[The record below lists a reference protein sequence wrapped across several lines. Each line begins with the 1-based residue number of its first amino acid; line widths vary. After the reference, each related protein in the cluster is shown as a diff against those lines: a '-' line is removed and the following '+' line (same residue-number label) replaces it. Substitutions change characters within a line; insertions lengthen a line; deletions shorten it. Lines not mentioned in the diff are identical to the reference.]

1 MKILKIAKL
10 EISILF
16 YSPVAWLVLAIFV
29 VQSGT
34 GFFTS
39 FAMAQEAISMGER
52 TSDLTASF
60 FIGMS
65 GLFTKVLDTLYLYIP
80 LLSMGV
86 MSREISSGSIKLLLS
101 SPVKIKEII
110 LGKYLAL
117 VAYGTILVLILSG
130 YGIIALLT
138 IEHADIFLVL
148 SGLIGIFLLI
158 CTYSAIGL
166 FMSSLTSYQ
175 VVAAIS
181 TLAVFALLRYV
192 GGIGQNIDFI
202 RDLTYFLS
210 ISGRADEM
218 LKGLISSKDV
228 IYFMLII
235 CFFLSLCI
243 LRLQAGRESRHWT
256 VLMGKYT
263 LLTCLILFAGYLSS
277 RPPLIGYVDMTATQ
291 SMTLTKG
298 SQDIAK
304 KFDAELEI
312 NTYVNLLDR
321 SVYSGLPVSRNG
333 DLSLFDSYRRFL
345 PGLKMN
351 YIYYY
356 DVEDLKNSPNLTYQG
371 DISGMNKRQ
380 VAEKVAENMELDL
393 DDFMSPDQI
402 RKQIN
407 LTPEGNTLVRQFR
420 YGGKTSWLRF
430 YNDFNRIPGEAEIT
444 AALKRLIA
452 GAPKIAFIIGDN
464 ERSIEKSGDRNYFL
478 FSNSKP
484 TRRALINQ
492 GFEVVN
498 IDLSIHEIPD
508 SLTVLVLGDP
518 TTALTATSL
527 KKIGAYLDKG
537 GNMLITGEPGRQ
549 TVLNPLLKSI
559 GVQLLNG
566 TLVSPS
572 KDNAPDL
579 ITGTFSKQAKETD
592 TLFERLRQSGTYMIM
607 QGAAALS
614 FDQSAGFKTDT
625 LVSSPGFAWNKQGA
639 IDLTNTEVK
648 FNPMLGDQ
656 PGPFPIVLSMTKNKG
671 QHLQK
676 IIVSGDADFMSN
688 GELAKDR
695 SYNEQFTLKLF
706 KWFSDGRFPVEVKR
720 APKSD
725 NSLRVTKKQV
735 SAIKMA
741 YLGILPALIV
751 ALGSFILIRRKRK

>member
-39 FAMAQEAISMGER
+39 FAMVQEAISMGER

-65 GLFTKVLDTLYLYIP
+65 GLFTKILDTLYLYIP

-86 MSREISSGSIKLLLS
+86 MSREMSSGSIKLLLS

-117 VAYGTILVLILSG
+117 VGYGAILVLILAG
-130 YGIIALLT
+130 YGVIAAIT
-138 IEHADIFLVL
+138 IDHADIYLIL
-148 SGLIGIFLLI
+148 SGLTGIFLLI

-181 TLAVFALLRYV
+181 TLAVFAVLRYV
-192 GGIGQNIDFI
+192 GGIGQRIDFI

-228 IYFMLII
+228 IYFILII
-235 CFFLSLCI
+235 CLFLSLCI
-243 LRLQAGRESRHWT
+243 LRLQAGRESKHWT
-256 VLMGKYT
+256 VLTGKYT
-263 LLTCLILFAGYLSS
+263 LLICLILFTGYLSS
-277 RPPLIGYVDMTATQ
+277 RPALIGYIDMTATK
-291 SMTLTKG
+291 SMTLTRG
-298 SQDIAK
+298 SQDTAK
-304 KFDAELEI
+304 KIDGELEI

-333 DLSLFDSYRRFL
+333 DLSLFDGYRRFL

-351 YIYYY
+351 YVYYY

-371 DISGMNKRQ
+371 DISGMNKHQ
-380 VAEKVAENMELDL
+380 IAEKVAENMELDL

-407 LTPEGNTLVRQFR
+407 LIPEGNTLVRQFR
-420 YGGKTSWLRF
+420 YKGKTSWLRF

-452 GAPKIAFIIGDN
+452 GAPKVAFITGDN
-464 ERSIEKSGDRNYFL
+464 ERSIEKSGDRNYL
-478 FSNSKP
+478 IFSNSKP

-492 GFEVVN
+492 GFEVFN
-498 IDLSIHEIPD
+498 IDLSTQEIPD
-508 SLTVLVLGDP
+508 SLSVLVLGDP
-518 TTALTATSL
+518 TTALTAVAQ
-527 KKIGAYLDKG
+527 KKIKAYLNKG

-549 TVLNPLLKSI
+549 QILNPLLEHI

-572 KDNAPDL
+572 EDNAPDL
-579 ITGTFSKQAKETD
+579 IMGTFSKQAKETD
-592 TLFERLRQSGTYMIM
+592 TLFARLRRSGTYMIM
-607 QGAAALS
+607 QGTAGLS
-614 FDQSAGFKTDT
+614 FDRSAGFKTDT
-625 LVSSPGFAWNKQGA
+625 LVTSPEFGWNKQGP
-639 IDLTNTEVK
+639 IDLAATDVK
-648 FNPMLGDQ
+648 FNPMSGDQ

-671 QHLQK
+671 SFLQK

-706 KWFSDGRFPVEVKR
+706 KWFSNGRFPVEIKR
-720 APKSD
+720 AAKLD
-725 NSLRVTKKQV
+725 NSLKVNKKQV
-735 SAIKMA
+735 SALKVA
-741 YLGILPALIV
+741 YLGVLPALIV